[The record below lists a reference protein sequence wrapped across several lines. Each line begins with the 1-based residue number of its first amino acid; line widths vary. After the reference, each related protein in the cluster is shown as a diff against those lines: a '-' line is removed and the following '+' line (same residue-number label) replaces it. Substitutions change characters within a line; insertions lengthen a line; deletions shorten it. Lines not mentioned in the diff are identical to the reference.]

1 VIVIGCPRF
10 FQQIGVEIDRITN
23 AQKSTVGEKIPM
35 ANNLMD
41 AFALQGKTAVITGG
55 GGELCGA
62 MAIGLGALGVNVAIL
77 DKNLDNAK
85 KREETIR
92 KAGGFALAL
101 ACDVLVPAQQKD
113 CCDTICKALGSVD
126 FLVNGAGGNDP
137 RGTTSEEFFD
147 LKSMLDHDITT
158 IYDLDLEAYRQVF
171 DLNFLGTFLTTQI
184 FSRPMVQK
192 GSGSI
197 VNISSLSAATPL
209 TKVSAYSAAKAA
221 VSNFTRWLAVYFART
236 GVRVN
241 AIAPGAAAVPA
252 RRSGNGPALRPGT
265 KGHRTHAP
273 GTLRRIGRSYRYAHL
288 AFVGCLKIC
297 HRKHNSGRWRVFS
310 LQLMMLKLW
319 TGTS

>member
-1 VIVIGCPRF
+1 M
-10 FQQIGVEIDRITN
+10 
-23 AQKSTVGEKIPM
+23 AQD
-35 ANNLMD
+35 LMD
-41 AFALQGKTAVITGG
+41 AFALKGKTAVITGG
-55 GGELCGA
+55 GGDLCGA
-62 MAIGLGALGVNVAIL
+62 MAVALGSLGVKVAIL

-101 ACDVLVPAQQKD
+101 ACDVLDPDQLRD
-113 CCDTICKALGSVD
+113 CYDEISQNWGSVD

-147 LKSMLDHDITT
+147 IKSLVDRDITT
-158 IYDLDLEAYRQVF
+158 IYDIDPEACRQVF

-197 VNISSLSAATPL
+197 VNISSLSAAVPL

-241 AIAPGAAAVPA
+241 AIAPGFFMTEQLRFLHVDPETGRLSA
-252 RRSGNGPALRPGT
+252 RAQKVIEHTPLGRYGDSDDLI
-265 KGHRTHAP
+265 
-273 GTLRRIGRSYRYAHL
+273 GTLIWLLSDA
-288 AFVGCLKIC
+288 AKFVTGIIVPVD
-297 HRKHNSGRWRVFS
+297 GGFS
-310 LQLMMLKLW
+310 AY
-319 TGTS
+319 SI